1 MITKFDLSLTCILI
15 IERMSFIKLMK
26 SFHIPGVLLLTTV
39 LLICSCGVKKSN
51 KDGKTVF
58 RYNET
63 AGISSLDPAFAKDQ
77 ALIWACNQLYNG
89 LVQLD
94 EKMNIIPCIA
104 KTWTISPDGKEY
116 TFILRDD
123 VFFHDDPLFKEG
135 KGRKV
140 NAYDF
145 EYSLNRITDE
155 KVASPGAWIFNN
167 VAQSS
172 DKKFLFKAINDST
185 FKITLKRSFPPFLG
199 LLSMIYCSV
208 VPREVIEHYG
218 KDFRRHPVG
227 TGPFHFKMWK
237 EGVKLVL
244 VKNEKYFEFDG
255 DKRLPYLDAVAISF
269 LIDKQSSFLEFIKG
283 NLDFMSGIDAS
294 YKDEFLTNKGTLN
307 PKYEGKFKMITEPY
321 LNTEYLGILMD
332 STSPELRNS
341 PLKLKKIR
349 QAISYGFDRKKMMK
363 FLRNNIGNPGL
374 YGFVPCGLPSFDTAE
389 VKGYNYN
396 PDKSRQLLE
405 QAGFPNGKGLP
416 DITLSISASYLDL
429 CQFIQHQLE
438 EVGFKVKIDVN
449 PPATLREMIA
459 KSKVTFFRGS
469 WIADYPDAENYLSLF
484 YSPNFCPKGPNYT
497 HFSNKDYDK
506 LYERSLSEVNDS
518 VRYSLY
524 KQMDRIIIDEAPVVV
539 LFYDQVLRF
548 TQKNIEGLGSNPMNL
563 LTLKRVRKIK

>member
-1 MITKFDLSLTCILI
+1 MILLS
-15 IERMSFIKLMK
+15 SF
-26 SFHIPGVLLLTTV
+26 GLLQ
-39 LLICSCGVKKSN
+39 SCGVKKKN
-51 KDGKTVF
+51 EDGKTVF

-89 LVQLD
+89 LVQLN
-94 EKMNIIPCIA
+94 EKMEVIPCIA
-104 KTWTISPDGKEY
+104 KSWDISDDGKVY
-116 TFILRDD
+116 TFSLRND
-123 VFFHDDPLFKEG
+123 VYFHDDDLFAGG

-140 NAYDF
+140 NAGDF

-167 VAQSS
+167 VEQNA
-172 DKKFLFKAINDST
+172 DKKYMFNALNDST
-185 FKITLKRSFPPFLG
+185 FQITLNRPFPPFLG
-199 LLSMIYCSV
+199 LLSMIYCSAVPKEV
-208 VPREVIEHYG
+208 VENYG
-218 KDFRRHPVG
+218 KDFRKHPVG
-227 TGPFHFKMWK
+227 TGPFRFKMWK
-237 EGVKLVL
+237 EGVKLVML
-244 VKNEKYFEFDG
+244 KNEKYFEFDG
-255 DKRLPYLDAVAISF
+255 DKRLPYLDAVAVSF

-283 NLDFMSGIDAS
+283 NVDFMSGIDAS

-307 PKYEGKFKMITEPY
+307 PKYSDRFKMITEPY

-332 STSPELRNS
+332 SMSPELKNS

-363 FLRNNIGNPGL
+363 YLRNNIGTPGL
-374 YGFVPCGLPSFDTAE
+374 FGFVPCGLPSFDTVD
-389 VKGYNYN
+389 VKGYNYD
-396 PDKSRQLLE
+396 PDKARKLLGE
-405 QAGFPNGKGLP
+405 AGFPNGKGLP

-438 EVGFKVKIDVN
+438 EVGFKIKIDVN

-497 HFSNKDYDK
+497 HFSNSTYDK
-506 LYERSLSEVNDS
+506 LYEKSLSEVNDS
-518 VRYSLY
+518 IRYSY
-524 KQMDRIIIDEAPVVV
+524 YREMDKIIIEEAPVVV

-563 LTLKRVRKIK
+563 LTLKRVRKI

>member
-1 MITKFDLSLTCILI
+1 VKQLIALKRFVGIFGILFPLF
-15 IERMSFIKLMK
+15 MFIA
-26 SFHIPGVLLLTTV
+26 
-39 LLICSCGVKKSN
+39 SCGVKKIKES
-51 KDGKTVF
+51 GKTVF

-94 EKMNIIPCIA
+94 EKMEIIPCIA
-104 KTWTISPDGKEY
+104 KSWTISQDGKEY
-116 TFILRDD
+116 TFILRND
-123 VFFHDDPLFKEG
+123 VYFHDDPLFKDG

-140 NAYDF
+140 IASDF
-145 EYSLNRITDE
+145 EYSLGRITDE

-167 VAQSS
+167 VEQDANN
-172 DKKFLFKAINDST
+172 KYLFKAVNDST
-185 FKITLKRSFPPFLG
+185 FQITLKRSFPPFLG
-199 LLSMIYCSV
+199 LLSMIYCSAVPKEV
-208 VPREVIEHYG
+208 VEHYG

-227 TGPFHFKMWK
+227 TGPFRFKLWK

-244 VKNEKYFEFDG
+244 LKNENYFEFDG
-255 DKRLPYLDAVAISF
+255 DKRLPFLDAVAISF

-307 PKYEGKFKMITEPY
+307 PKYCDRYKMITEPY

-332 STSPELRNS
+332 SASPELMNS
-341 PLKLKKIR
+341 PLKLKNIR
-349 QAISYGFDRKKMMK
+349 QALSYGFDRKKMMK
-363 FLRNNIGNPGL
+363 YLRNNIGTPGI
-374 YGFVPCGLPSFDTAE
+374 YGFVPSGLPSFDTVD
-389 VKGYNYN
+389 VKGYNYD
-396 PDKSRQLLE
+396 PDKARQLLA

-438 EVGFKVKIDVN
+438 EVGFKIKIDVN

-459 KSKVTFFRGS
+459 KSKVSFFRGS

-484 YSPNFCPKGPNYT
+484 YSANFCPKGPNYT
-497 HFSNKDYDK
+497 HFSNKEYDK

-518 VRYSLY
+518 IRYSLY
-524 KQMDRIIIDEAPVVV
+524 RQMDKIIIEEAPVIV
-539 LFYDQVLRF
+539 LFYDKVLRF